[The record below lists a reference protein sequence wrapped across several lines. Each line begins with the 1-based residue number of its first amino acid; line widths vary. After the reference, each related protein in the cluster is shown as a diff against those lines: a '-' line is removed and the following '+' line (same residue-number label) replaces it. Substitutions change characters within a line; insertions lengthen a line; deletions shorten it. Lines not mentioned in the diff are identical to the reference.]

1 MGGREGGGE
10 GRGREG
16 RGYRGNNWRRHRE
29 GNFTRRPLVQFHY
42 RRPNL
47 TAAEDGEEGRREVGW
62 RDGGG
67 KERRGRLKEERAGG
81 LKTAGAS
88 SMNND

>member
-1 MGGREGGGE
+1 MRGREGGGE
-10 GRGREG
+10 GMGREG

-47 TAAEDGEEGRREVGW
+47 TAAEDGEEGEGWGGGRGVGW
-62 RDGGG
+62 RERGGVEG
-67 KERRGRLKEERAGG
+67 EGRLGEGG
-81 LKTAGAS
+81 
-88 SMNND
+88 